1 MATTKT
7 KTEKIIEDITYASSN
22 QSISR
27 RVIYEFKNLKVML
40 ELKSDSYRGQCYAR
54 ASVLDNLEWRVIY
67 FIPHAEMRTP
77 EGLSR
82 LSLNSA

>member
-27 RVIYEFKNLKVML
+27 RVIYEFKN
-40 ELKSDSYRGQCYAR
+40 G
-54 ASVLDNLEWRVIY
+54 SVTTNGRFLTR
-67 FIPHAEMRTP
+67 
-77 EGLSR
+77 
-82 LSLNSA
+82 NSV